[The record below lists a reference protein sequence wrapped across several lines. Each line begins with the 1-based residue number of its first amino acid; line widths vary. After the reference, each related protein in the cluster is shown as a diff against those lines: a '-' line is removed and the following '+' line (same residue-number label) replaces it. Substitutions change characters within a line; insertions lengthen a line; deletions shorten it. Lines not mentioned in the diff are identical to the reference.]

1 MTQLTFEQAIARA
14 CRIRE
19 ISDRTAALVALYRL
33 AETETLREAV
43 WQAAVSDEPA
53 VFSIFAQDLAALAP
67 HRVLDALDGALPALR
82 ADILWSLAPH
92 LSGAQLERAIARAV
106 RIGGEYARV
115 RALTGLLAAVGRAG
129 AAAAAGA
136 LGQRAWIEIL
146 TTLQTYPAGPHHDRH
161 CVELIGLLAA
171 QLGPG
176 PWLAD
181 ILPITRDLAD
191 AKERVRALITLAPL
205 IGGEAGRACGGGRRG
220 PSRHESCLAKGG
232 RTRPPCP

>member
-67 HRVLDALDGALPALR
+67 HRVLDALDQALPALR
-82 ADILWSLAPH
+82 ADILWSLAAH
-92 LSGAQLERAIARAV
+92 LTGPLLERAIARAV
-106 RIGGEYARV
+106 RVGGEYARV
-115 RALTGLLAAVGRAG
+115 RALTVLLAALGRAN

-136 LGQRAWIEIL
+136 LGRRAWTESL
-146 TTLQTYPAGPHHDRH
+146 TTPQTYPAEPHHDRH
-161 CVELIGLLAA
+161 CAELIALLAA

-176 PWLAD
+176 PWLAE
-181 ILPITRDLAD
+181 ILPIARDLAD
-191 AKERVRALITLAPL
+191 AEERARALITLAPP
-205 IGGEAGRACGGGRRG
+205 IGGEAGRALVDVAVEALPAMNRG
-220 PSRHESCLAKGG
+220 
-232 RTRPPCP
+232 